1 MFCMYSKAGT
11 AFLLHLRKTEYYKVF
26 PLFLLSI
33 HALYKESNIEKL
45 LQVATEDP
53 VNK

>member
-1 MFCMYSKAGT
+1 MYSKAAT
-11 AFLLHLRKTEYYKVF
+11 AFLLQLRQIEYYNV
-26 PLFLLSI
+26 FLLHILLST
-33 HALYKESNIEKL
+33 HTLYKESNIEEL